1 MIANGEYVST
11 RADRT
16 HREMS
21 PFHRT
26 RRSFLVTAASLVS
39 ARSLAH
45 AQQPDVTF
53 TAGVK
58 VVTVFATVMNRNGQI
73 IRDLARDDFLL
84 SENGRPQEIRYFSRE
99 SGLPLTLGLLVDTSM
114 SQQRVLSAE
123 RGACYRFLD
132 RVLRETMDLVFIMQ
146 FDRTV
151 QIKQGLT
158 ASRQAL
164 DEALAYVDTPTRRE
178 LRSEGGGTVL
188 YDAVETASKDIM
200 KKQTGRKAL
209 IVLSDGV
216 DYGSD
221 VTAQDAVE
229 AAQRAETL
237 VFSVLF
243 SDSADSYG
251 RGVLK
256 RLSKETGGGFFEV
269 SKKLTIERVFDVI
282 QEELRGQYSLGY
294 VSDEPVRVSEFR
306 RIQLTAKQK
315 GLIVQGRERYWA
327 QR

>member
-1 MIANGEYVST
+1 MIPFSPARRRFLAAAALAST
-11 RADRT
+11 RL
-16 HREMS
+16 
-21 PFHRT
+21 P
-26 RRSFLVTAASLVS
+26 
-39 ARSLAH
+39 AH
-45 AQQPDVTF
+45 DGQEDVTF
-53 TAGVK
+53 RAGVK
-58 VVTVFATVMNRNGQI
+58 VVTVFATVMDRSRRI
-73 IRDLARDDFLL
+73 VRDLGRDDFLI

-99 SGLPLTLGLLVDTSM
+99 SEVPLTLGLLVDTSI
-114 SQQRVLSAE
+114 SQQRVLNAE

-132 RVLRETMDLVFIMQ
+132 RVLRETMDKVFILQ
-146 FDRTV
+146 FDRIV
-151 QIKQGLT
+151 QIRQGLT

-164 DEALAYVDTPTRRE
+164 DEALAYVDTPTRSD
-178 LRSEGGGTVL
+178 LRAEGSGTVL
-188 YDAVETASKDIM
+188 YDAVETASKDIL
-200 KKQTGRKAL
+200 KKQSGRKAL

-221 VTAQDAVE
+221 VTLQAAVE

-237 VFSVLF
+237 VYSILFTESV
-243 SDSADSYG
+243 DSYG
-251 RGVLK
+251 RRVLQ

-269 SKKLTIERVFDVI
+269 SKKFGIERVFDVI

-315 GLIVQGRERYWA
+315 GLVVQGRERYWA

>member
-1 MIANGEYVST
+1 MIPFSPARRRFLAAAALVST
-11 RADRT
+11 RL
-16 HREMS
+16 
-21 PFHRT
+21 P
-26 RRSFLVTAASLVS
+26 
-39 ARSLAH
+39 AH
-45 AQQPDVTF
+45 DGQEDVTF

-58 VVTVFATVMNRNGQI
+58 VVTVFATVMNRSGRI
-73 IRDLARDDFLL
+73 VRDLGRDDFLI

-99 SGLPLTLGLLVDTSM
+99 SEVPLTLGLLVDTSM
-114 SQQRVLSAE
+114 SQQRVLNAE

-132 RVLRETMDLVFIMQ
+132 RVLRETMDKVFILQ
-146 FDRTV
+146 FDRIV
-151 QIKQGLT
+151 QIRQGLT

-178 LRSEGGGTVL
+178 LRAEGSGTVL
-188 YDAVETASKDIM
+188 YDAVETASKDIL
-200 KKQTGRKAL
+200 KKQSGRKAL

-221 VTAQDAVE
+221 VTLQAAVE

-237 VFSVLF
+237 VYSILFTDSV
-243 SDSADSYG
+243 DSYG
-251 RGVLK
+251 RKVLQ

-269 SKKLTIERVFDVI
+269 SKKFGIERVFDVI

-315 GLIVQGRERYWA
+315 GLVVQGRERYWA